1 MKVAVIGYS
10 GAGKSTLSRRLGE
23 LYGAAVLH
31 LDAVGWQEG
40 WVHRDRDEMRAIVR
54 AFLDEH
60 ESWVVDGN
68 WKRADCG
75 RRYEEADLIVF
86 LDFPRRRCLV
96 RALKRY
102 RSHRGRA
109 RDDMAAGCPEKF
121 DRAFFWWL
129 MRDGRT
135 PAIREGYRA
144 VLDAHGDKTV
154 VARTP
159 RDVDALLERLTG
171 EAR

>member
-1 MKVAVIGYS
+1 M
-10 GAGKSTLSRRLGE
+10 
-23 LYGAAVLH
+23 
-31 LDAVGWQEG
+31 
-40 WVHRDRDEMRAIVR
+40 
-54 AFLDEH
+54 
-60 ESWVVDGN
+60 
-68 WKRADCG
+68 
-75 RRYEEADLIVF
+75 F

-144 VLDAHGDKTV
+144 VIDAYGDKTV

-159 RDVDALLERLTG
+159 RDVDALLERLTE